1 VPPFTFGTL
10 IINTAKGKK
19 EGPIL
24 TLNCYKKTNIGTY
37 MGLNDISRSLGH
49 GIGKLVG
56 TTRKVLSWPG
66 STLSKAMEKLRS
78 VFPSAKIRSIVLE
91 ELARSQG
98 TDQKITLAQLEE
110 RLRLMADT
118 IEAIQKRILELSG
131 RGLEHEA
138 LVAAAMAS
146 VENVSL
152 LNEEERVILTNIFRQ
167 NLEIQKPEL
176 VDSLA

>member
-1 VPPFTFGTL
+1 M
-10 IINTAKGKK
+10 GKF
-19 EGPIL
+19 
-24 TLNCYKKTNIGTY
+24 IGGGFY
-37 MGLNDISRSLGH
+37 VLVSVRKALGESM
-49 GIGKLVG
+49 GKL
-56 TTRKVLSWPG
+56 RPLS
-66 STLSKAMEKLRS
+66 SKK
-78 VFPSAKIRSIVLE
+78 KIRTIVIE

-98 TDQKITLAQLEE
+98 AEQRITLAELEE

-138 LVAAAMAS
+138 LVSAAMAS

-167 NLEIQKPEL
+167 NVAIQKPEL
-176 VDSLA
+176 VDNVV

>member
-1 VPPFTFGTL
+1 MGFTKVCQNF
-10 IINTAKGKK
+10 A
-19 EGPIL
+19 
-24 TLNCYKKTNIGTY
+24 C
-37 MGLNDISRSLGH
+37 
-49 GIGKLVG
+49 GIGRFVGGSFSVLVSV
-56 TTRKVLSWPG
+56 RKALGG
-66 STLSKAMEKLRS
+66 SMGKLRPLS
-78 VFPSAKIRSIVLE
+78 SRKKIRMIVIE

-98 TDQKITLAQLEE
+98 AGQRITLAELEE

-138 LVAAAMAS
+138 LVSAAMAS

-167 NLEIQKPEL
+167 NVAIQKPEL
-176 VDSLA
+176 VDNAV

>member
-1 VPPFTFGTL
+1 MGFTKVCRNFD
-10 IINTAKGKK
+10 
-19 EGPIL
+19 
-24 TLNCYKKTNIGTY
+24 C
-37 MGLNDISRSLGH
+37 
-49 GIGKLVG
+49 GIGRFIGGSFSVLVSV
-56 TTRKVLSWPG
+56 RKALGGSMGRLRPLS
-66 STLSKAMEKLRS
+66 SRK
-78 VFPSAKIRSIVLE
+78 KIRTIVLE

-98 TDQKITLAQLEE
+98 ADHRITLAELEE
-110 RLRLMADT
+110 RLQLMADT

-167 NLEIQKPEL
+167 NVAIQKPEL
-176 VDSLA
+176 VDNVV

>member
-1 VPPFTFGTL
+1 MGFTKVCHNF
-10 IINTAKGKK
+10 A
-19 EGPIL
+19 
-24 TLNCYKKTNIGTY
+24 C
-37 MGLNDISRSLGH
+37 
-49 GIGKLVG
+49 GIGRFIGGSFSVLVSI
-56 TTRKVLSWPG
+56 RKALGG
-66 STLSKAMEKLRS
+66 SMGRLRPMS
-78 VFPSAKIRSIVLE
+78 SRKKIRTIVLE

-98 TDQKITLAQLEE
+98 ADQKITLTELED
-110 RLRLMADT
+110 RLKLMADT

-176 VDSLA
+176 VDNIV

>member
-1 VPPFTFGTL
+1 MGFTKVCHNL
-10 IINTAKGKK
+10 A
-19 EGPIL
+19 
-24 TLNCYKKTNIGTY
+24 C
-37 MGLNDISRSLGH
+37 
-49 GIGKLVG
+49 GIGRFIGGSFSVLVSV
-56 TTRKVLSWPG
+56 RKALRG
-66 STLSKAMEKLRS
+66 SMARLRPMS
-78 VFPSAKIRSIVLE
+78 SRKKIRSIVLE

-98 TDQKITLAQLEE
+98 VDQKITLAQLEE
-110 RLRLMADT
+110 RLQLMADT

-167 NLEIQKPEL
+167 NLAIQKPEL
-176 VDSLA
+176 VDNVM

>member
-1 VPPFTFGTL
+1 MGFTKVCHNF
-10 IINTAKGKK
+10 A
-19 EGPIL
+19 
-24 TLNCYKKTNIGTY
+24 C
-37 MGLNDISRSLGH
+37 
-49 GIGKLVG
+49 GIGRFIGGSFGVLISVRRAFARSIG
-56 TTRKVLSWPG
+56 RLRPMSSRK
-66 STLSKAMEKLRS
+66 
-78 VFPSAKIRSIVLE
+78 KIRSIVLE

-98 TDQKITLAQLEE
+98 TDQKITLAELEE

-176 VDSLA
+176 VDNLV

>member
-1 VPPFTFGTL
+1 MGFTKVCHNFAG
-10 IINTAKGKK
+10 
-19 EGPIL
+19 
-24 TLNCYKKTNIGTY
+24 
-37 MGLNDISRSLGH
+37 
-49 GIGKLVG
+49 GIGRFIGGSFSVLVSV
-56 TTRKVLSWPG
+56 RKALGGSMGRLRPLS
-66 STLSKAMEKLRS
+66 SRK
-78 VFPSAKIRSIVLE
+78 KIRTIVLE

-98 TDQKITLAQLEE
+98 ADQRITLAELEE

-138 LVAAAMAS
+138 LVSAAMAS

-167 NLEIQKPEL
+167 NVAIQKPEL
-176 VDSLA
+176 VDNVV